1 MVLGEGHIPEHRTRL
16 HHLHRL
22 ILEGVAPGSIHPD
35 LWREGRRAEVSSDPA
50 LLAVELQPR
59 DPPTARAEAVS
70 SVSTV
75 PRGQAQKSRSD
86 TAHHGLMLGMAK
98 RGDWRTTQRF
108 TKTRSS
114 FLWFPVAQVS
124 FGEEDGAGSG
134 ERVWDWGTVD
144 N

>member
-1 MVLGEGHIPEHRTRL
+1 MVLGEGHIPEHRARL
-16 HHLHRL
+16 HHLHRF

-70 SVSTV
+70 SVSAV
-75 PRGQAQKSRSD
+75 PRGQAQKGRSD

-98 RGDWRTTQRF
+98 RGTGGPHVLHQEPEFFSLVPCGSGKFWRRGWCWQ
-108 TKTRSS
+108 
-114 FLWFPVAQVS
+114 W
-124 FGEEDGAGSG
+124 GAGLGLGNSG
-134 ERVWDWGTVD
+134 
-144 N
+144 